1 MEKVLVDLWPFI
13 VTATFGVIGWLWK
26 KLLNMSDRII
36 LLEINMN
43 TCKTNMSEDFKSLRE
58 GSNADLASLKEKVNS
73 ERDQI
78 HRMIEK
84 IQQRQDNHSK
94 KQDDLVNLFT
104 EFKVEMIKLIGDMTS
119 ELSVIGNEVKNI
131 NRSFEVFDD
140 GIKRID
146 DYDDDD
152 DKLRNKK
159 KRKG

>member
-36 LLEINMN
+36 LLESNMN
-43 TCKTNMSEDFKSLRE
+43 TCKTNMGEDFKSLRE
-58 GSNADLASLKEKVNS
+58 KSNADLASLKEKVNS

-78 HRMIEK
+78 HKMIEK

-131 NRSFEVFDD
+131 NRSFEVFDN
-140 GIKRID
+140 GIKLID

-152 DKLRNKK
+152 KLRKKK